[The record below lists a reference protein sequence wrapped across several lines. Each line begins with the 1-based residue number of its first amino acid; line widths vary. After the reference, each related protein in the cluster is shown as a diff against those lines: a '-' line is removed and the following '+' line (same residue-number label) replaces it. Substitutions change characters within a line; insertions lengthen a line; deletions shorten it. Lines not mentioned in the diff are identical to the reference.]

1 MDHEFGYIDDKPF
14 KTCYRD
20 KQLFSL
26 ITTNDQGMEFDVTDT
41 LKFSCIFGEDERTDE
56 VYAVDDKLRAISA
69 FRARTTKSTFSAI
82 PKSIIKSDLYFIEQ
96 RGTNDDEYLKHFT
109 RETKIRQIDYY
120 NDGIFR
126 LFFNESLTLSYKLN
140 KDRSIKSASLKAI
153 KKKDIKLG
161 DVEVNDNRI
170 SLYLGKNWSFS
181 HKPSIRQTT
190 FNDKS
195 NIIIKFKK
203 GVQFAEAYKYIL
215 ILDAVIYLLTL
226 STWRHNKVFVYNFSG
241 NKYYCKDKKAQTDE
255 TKPKIKEFYLH
266 DRSQIVQVFV
276 NAFDN
281 ICRIE
286 KDSKNAL
293 FPILNYDDNHHSL
306 EISFLEHYKTLEYI
320 KTEENKAKGKGKC
333 TTFLLNILKDNQSLK
348 NRFFGNQPEQE
359 IEQEIRN
366 LRNYYSHTGF
376 YIDDKLPIEKNY
388 KVIRYKDIDNKWLFN
403 VFEFVKIA
411 TYIEIY
417 KKCGID
423 IKWSDIINYL

>member
-1 MDHEFGYIDDKPF
+1 MQQNIYDNNEFFENYKN
-14 KTCYRD
+14 TR
-20 KQLFSL
+20 LS
-26 ITTNDQGMEFDVTDT
+26 ND
-41 LKFSCIFGEDERTDE
+41 S
-56 VYAVDDKLRAISA
+56 
-69 FRARTTKSTFSAI
+69 
-82 PKSIIKSDLYFIEQ
+82 
-96 RGTNDDEYLKHFT
+96 
-109 RETKIRQIDYY
+109 
-120 NDGIFR
+120 
-126 LFFNESLTLSYKLN
+126 FNELLEQPAMKRLLPDLQGKTVL
-140 KDRSIKSASLKAI
+140 D
-153 KKKDIKLG
+153 LG
-161 DVEVNDNRI
+161 C
-170 SLYLGKNWSFS
+170 GFG
-181 HKPSIRQTT
+181 
-190 FNDKS
+190 FN
-195 NIIIKFKK
+195 
-203 GVQFAEAYKYIL
+203 
-215 ILDAVIYLLTL
+215 
-226 STWRHNKVFVYNFSG
+226 
-241 NKYYCKDKKAQTDE
+241 CKDKKAQTDE

-266 DRSQIVQVFV
+266 DQSQIVQVFV

-411 TYIEIY
+411 TYIGIY

-423 IKWSDIINYL
+423 IKWNEIINYLDI